1 MPANV
6 ATSKPPAS
14 QGGNQNLIQ
23 GFLSTVRGSS
33 DVAIYGRNY
42 LSWTKDSRRIDRT
55 STIHS
60 FSIGTGAEIIES
72 ICPAIENAKREV
84 VLVTCFWA
92 KSTSQQR
99 LAASILSLAQKAQ
112 RDQRLVNVRIC
123 LSSLSLWQKLTQ
135 TSSLNGH
142 IYPSSMWSATFGL
155 PRHDDLME
163 DGNGVQLTIKSI
175 FVRPMSVMHPKCI
188 IIDQTRLFL
197 PSCNIS
203 WEDWFEGMIEMSGG
217 IIDSFLDFH
226 RSFWEGRPNHP
237 LEHAS
242 TAATSADV
250 APSRPITTLH
260 VATQERTF
268 SDVHTLFL
276 PSSHHRYP
284 HFRPLPC
291 LAAPPPP
298 ATPLNIFLLQLF
310 AHATHSIH
318 IQTPNLTSPPVLGAL
333 GDALARGVDASIITS
348 TRMMVIEQIVTAGTI
363 TEFCVNGLV
372 RGHRSLFRSWQRR
385 SGGGE
390 VDESAAPRPGRLSV
404 RYFVPGEGGVAAV
417 GAVKSHLKMTVV
429 DGEVVVLGSGNMDRA
444 SWYTSQEIGV
454 AVFGREIVAMIRG
467 KVDEA
472 LKGRLGREMADQVE
486 GEAG

>member
-6 ATSKPPAS
+6 ATSRPPAF
-14 QGGNQNLIQ
+14 QGGNQSLIQ
-23 GFLSTVRGSS
+23 DFLKSVKGSS
-33 DVAIYGRNY
+33 DVAIYGRNHE
-42 LSWTKDSRRIDRT
+42 SWTKDTRRLHTT

-72 ICPAIENAKREV
+72 ICPAIETAKHEV
-84 VLVTCFWA
+84 VIVTCFWA
-92 KSTSQQR
+92 RSTSQRR

-112 RDQRLVNVRIC
+112 RDQHLVNVRIC

-135 TSSLNGH
+135 KSSLDGR
-142 IYPSSMWSATFGL
+142 IYPSTTWSATFGL
-155 PRHDDLME
+155 PSCDDLMR
-163 DGNGVQLTIKSI
+163 DGHGVQLSIKSI
-175 FVRPMSVMHPKCI
+175 FVRPMSVMHPKFI

-203 WEDWFEGMIEMSGG
+203 WEDWFEGMIELSGG
-217 IIDSFLDFH
+217 IVDSFLDFY
-226 RSFWEGRPNHP
+226 RSFWEGRPNDL
-237 LEHAS
+237 LEHPS
-242 TAATSADV
+242 TSPFSAD
-250 APSRPITTLH
+250 AAASRPISTLH

-268 SDVHTLFL
+268 SDVRTLFL
-276 PSSHHRYP
+276 PSPHHRNP

-298 ATPLNIFLLQLF
+298 ATPLNIFLLRLF

-318 IQTPNLTSPPVLGAL
+318 IQTPNLTSPPVLAAL
-333 GDALARGVDASIITS
+333 HDALARGVDVSIITS
-348 TRMMVIEQIVTAGTI
+348 TRMMVLEQLITAGTI
-363 TEFCVNGLV
+363 TEVCVNGLV

-385 SGGGE
+385 SRGGE
-390 VDESAAPRPGRLSV
+390 VDEAAAPQPGRLSV
-404 RYFVPGEGGVAAV
+404 RYFAPGEGGVAAV

-454 AVFGREIVAMIRG
+454 AVFGREVVEMVRG

-472 LKGRLGREMADQVE
+472 LKGRVGKEMADQVE